1 MAKVAMKL
9 DEISR
14 EMYRMKKRS
23 GLGQNLEERHY
34 LRGREKRP
42 KGKEEDIEKIVGRS

>member
-1 MAKVAMKL
+1 MAKVVMKL

-34 LRGREKRP
+34 LEAGK
-42 KGKEEDIEKIVGRS
+42 KGQKERRRILRK